1 VLTNPA
7 VVMGGGA
14 LAGWR
19 GDFADFLD
27 FLATNGGAHRQI
39 EARDF
44 VFTPAEHGRRREL
57 GVYSG
62 ANGSSP
68 KPSLAWS
75 V

>member
-1 VLTNPA
+1 MT
-7 VVMGGGA
+7 
-14 LAGWR
+14 
-19 GDFADFLD
+19 FAISTAIGTVADLID
-27 FLATNGGAHRQI
+27 IEEPSSGI

-44 VFTPAEHGRRREL
+44 VVTPAEHGRRREL